1 MGSKSLEL
9 SAASVFLDVEGI
21 AMLAFKSSDQVCELR
36 YLVVV
41 EEEEEV
47 EAKLLVSCEVVKGFK
62 VFVAD
67 AAAGVVVDDDVVEVR
82 KREEV
87 CRA

>member
-41 EEEEEV
+41 EEEEV
-47 EAKLLVSCEVVKGFK
+47 EAKLLVSCGVVKGFK